1 MKKIDIE
8 LKQICF
14 HRDLD
19 GVVAAAILLGDS
31 EAEAKLTP
39 VDYHMKLTWKD
50 FKIEKPGAVVDFL
63 FHPDAEIWIDHH
75 PSPFLY
81 SDWEKQF
88 LELENPNHVWDSNAK
103 SCPELIL
110 ETFDLSATVKA
121 HFEGYIE
128 WSSIIDSA
136 LYESVEQAVDIS
148 NPYLLLSRMLSYTDD
163 DSLPDIVKLI
173 SKHKV
178 DDVVGKESVREAR
191 QKVEQLASEVTSTI
205 AKFLDYDGITTL
217 LDQSEFDW
225 PYQRY
230 EPYKIYPHSKY
241 LVGSYRSGAQV
252 KVSIGTNPWSQ
263 STNFHV
269 GELCEKWGGG
279 GHRAVGGIIFD
290 NLQEAKK
297 AAKEIRLELKRS
309 VSKESSTPG

>member
-1 MKKIDIE
+1 MIKIDVE

-19 GVVAAAILLGDS
+19 GVVAAAILLGYSDS
-31 EAEAKLTP
+31 SVKLTP
-39 VDYHMKLTWKD
+39 VDYHMKSTWKD

-75 PSPFLY
+75 PSPFLIA
-81 SDWEKQF
+81 DWERDF
-88 LELENPNHVWDSNAK
+88 LEKEIPNHVWNPKAK

-110 ETFDLSATVKA
+110 ETFDLPATMKT
-121 HFEGYIE
+121 HFKSYIE

-163 DSLPDIVKLI
+163 DSLPNVVKLI

-178 DDVVGKESVREAR
+178 DDVVGKESVREAK
-191 QKVEQLASEVTSTI
+191 QKVEQFAAEVANTI
-205 AKFLDYDGITTL
+205 AEFLDHDGFTTL

-230 EPYKIYPHSKY
+230 EPYKIYPQSKY
-241 LVGSYRSGAQV
+241 LVGIYRSGAQV

-263 STNFHV
+263 STSFHV

-297 AAKEIRLELKRS
+297 AANEIRLELKRS
-309 VSKESSTPG
+309 DSTGSSTPG